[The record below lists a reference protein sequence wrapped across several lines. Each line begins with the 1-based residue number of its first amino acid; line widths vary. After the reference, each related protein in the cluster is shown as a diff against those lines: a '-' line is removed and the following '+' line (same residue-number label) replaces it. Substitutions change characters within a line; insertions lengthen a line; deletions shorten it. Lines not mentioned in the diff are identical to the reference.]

1 MKKVFNIK
9 ESQVKEAELTVGD
22 FFLTLLH
29 SATNTHILHLQT
41 RSYSEH
47 QALGAFYDEIVELTD
62 GLIEAWQGKNGRLSE
77 YPNTYMPPLGSGLDE
92 LQALSAFVQTNR
104 GIVGADSELQNMVD
118 GIQELI
124 DSTIYKLTFLK

>member
-9 ESQVKEAELTVGD
+9 ESRVNEMDLTVGD
-22 FFLTLLH
+22 FFLALLH
-29 SATNTHILHLQT
+29 SATNTHILHLQS

-77 YPNTYMPPLGSGLDE
+77 YPNTYEPPLANGLDE
-92 LQALSAFVQTNR
+92 LQELSAFVQLQR
-104 GIVGADSELQNMVD
+104 GLVGADSELQNMVD

>member
-47 QALGAFYDEIVELTD
+47 QALGAFYNEIVELTD
-62 GLIEAWQGKNGRLSE
+62 DLIEAWQGKNGRLST
-77 YPNTYMPPLGSGLDE
+77 YPNTYMPPMENGLAE
-92 LQALSAFVQTNR
+92 LQELSAFVQLNR
-104 GIVGADSELQNMVD
+104 GLVGADTELQNITD
-118 GIQELI
+118 EIQQLI
-124 DSTIYKLTFLK
+124 DSTVYKLTFLK

>member
-47 QALGAFYDEIVELTD
+47 QALGAFYNEIVELTD
-62 GLIEAWQGKNGRLSE
+62 DLIEAWQGKNGRLST
-77 YPNTYMPPLGSGLDE
+77 YPNTYMPPMENGLAE
-92 LQALSAFVQTNR
+92 LQELSAFVQLNR
-104 GIVGADSELQNMVD
+104 GLVGADTELQNMVD